1 MQQVWVGSGER
12 AVKVDLPPPDREVLP
27 GLAWGHACDPSSPAY
42 WAARCRHPGEES
54 PDYVTSDDSLLE
66 VVGFCLL
73 GGFGIRYEINLA
85 AYDRLKAAGAFDPDG
100 DIDEVGI
107 RAMLVEPLRVQ
118 GREVRYR
125 FPNQRARRL
134 ASMRVQLSGAWTP
147 GTSALELRRRLMSV
161 EGVGPKTASWIV
173 RNLLGSDEVAILD
186 VHIIRA
192 CRAMTL
198 FPERIV
204 LPRDYDALER
214 RFLDLAR
221 GIGVPASL
229 LDGVMWTEVRG
240 SAFAR

>member
-1 MQQVWVGSGER
+1 MQQVWVGSRER
-12 AVKVDLPPPDREVLP
+12 AVRVDLPPAHFEVLP
-27 GLAWGHACDPSSPAY
+27 GLAWGHANDPSSPAY
-42 WAARCRHPGEES
+42 WAARCRYPGEES
-54 PDYVTSDDSLLE
+54 PDFVTSDATLLE

-73 GGFGIRYEINLA
+73 GGFGIRYEVNLA
-85 AYDRLKAAGAFDPDG
+85 AYERLRGAGAFDPDASVSQT
-100 DIDEVGI
+100 EMQ
-107 RAMLVEPLRVQ
+107 AMLLRPLQVG
-118 GREVRYR
+118 GRSVRYR
-125 FPNQRARRL
+125 FPNQRSRRL
-134 ASMRVQLSGAWTP
+134 ASMRSRLSGVRPEGA
-147 GTSALELRRRLMSV
+147 SALELRQRLLSID
-161 EGVGPKTASWIV
+161 GVGPKTASWIV

-214 RFLDLAR
+214 RFLDLAQ

-240 SAFAR
+240 GLAR